1 MATGRS
7 LKDLLYKAGMV
18 AFEGN
23 LDIIPIS
30 VTADSRAV
38 SQNTLFVAVRGTASD
53 GHQYIDKAIA
63 QGASAIVAEEL
74 PAHIEPNVVYIQV
87 ADSSEALGQ
96 IASNFYGNPSS
107 KLVLVGVTGTN
118 GKTTVATL
126 LYKLFRGLGY
136 SAGLLSTVQ
145 NQINDRVIPATH
157 TTPEAVSLNKLLAEM
172 VDAGCTHCFMECSS
186 HAIVQRR
193 IAGLDFNGALFTN
206 ITHEHLDYHGTF
218 DNYIKAKKMFFD
230 YLPSTAF
237 AITNLDD
244 KRGTVMVQNTKA
256 TIKTYSVQKVADFK
270 ARVLSNSLN
279 GLQLDVDGSEV
290 WFKLVGSFNASNL
303 MAVYGAALMLG
314 EDREQ
319 VLTVLSGLNSVN
331 GRFDRYVSPNG
342 ITVIVD
348 YAHTPDALENV
359 LGTIKDLRTMNEQLI
374 TLFGCGGER
383 DRAKRPVMV
392 EIALKFSN
400 KLIMTLDNPRH
411 EDPEQIFAEM
421 QKGVSPSNF
430 KKAQRIDDRREAILH
445 AISISNPGDII
456 LIAGKGHED
465 YQVIGSEYLYFS
477 DKEVVAEG
485 FSKLS

>member
-23 LDIIPIS
+23 LDIIPLS

-38 SQNTLFVAVRGTASD
+38 SQNTLFVAVKGTASD
-53 GHQYIDKAIA
+53 GHQYIEKAIA

-74 PAHIEPNVVYIQV
+74 PAHLEPNVVYIQV
-87 ADSSEALGQ
+87 SDSSEALGQ

-145 NQINDRVIPATH
+145 NQINDKVIPATH

-172 VDAGCTHCFMECSS
+172 VETGCTHCFMECSS

-230 YLPSTAF
+230 LLPSSAF

-256 TIKTYSVQKVADFK
+256 TVKTYSVQKVADFK

-319 VLTVLSGLNSVN
+319 VLTVLSGLDSVN
-331 GRFDRYVSPNG
+331 GRFDRYVSTNG

-430 KKAQRIDDRREAILH
+430 KKAVRIDDRREAILH
-445 AISISNPGDII
+445 AISNSNPGDII

-465 YQVIGSEYLYFS
+465 YQVIGSEYLHFS

-485 FSKLS
+485 FSRLG

>member
-30 VTADSRAV
+30 ITADSRAV
-38 SQNTLFVAVRGTASD
+38 SQNTLFIAVKGTSSN
-53 GHQYIDKAIA
+53 GFEFIEKAIS
-63 QGASAIVAEEL
+63 QGASAVVSEEL
-74 PAHIEPNVVYIQV
+74 PTELHPNVVYVQV
-87 ADSSEALGQ
+87 SDSSEALGH

-107 KLVLVGVTGTN
+107 KLTLVGVTGTN

-126 LYKLFRGLGY
+126 LYKLFKSLGY
-136 SAGLLSTVQ
+136 STGLLSTVQ
-145 NQINDRVIPATH
+145 NHVNDKIVPATH
-157 TTPEAVSLNKLLAEM
+157 TTPEAISLNKLLAEM
-172 VDAGCTHCFMECSS
+172 VEVGCTHCFMECSS

-193 IAGLDFNGALFTN
+193 IAGLEFDGALFTN

-230 YLPSTAF
+230 LLPSTAF
-237 AITNLDD
+237 AITNSDD
-244 KRGTVMVQNTKA
+244 KRGMVMVQNTKA
-256 TIKTYSVQKVADFK
+256 TIKTYSVKQTADFK
-270 ARVLSNSLN
+270 ARILSNSIN
-279 GLQLDVDGSEV
+279 GLQLDMDGAEV
-290 WFKLVGSFNASNL
+290 WFKLVGAFNASNL
-303 MAVYGAALMLG
+303 LAVYGAAIMLG

-319 VLTVLSGLNSVN
+319 VLTTLSGLSSVN
-331 GRFDRYVSPNG
+331 GRFDRYMSPNG
-342 ITVIVD
+342 ITAIVD
-348 YAHTPDALENV
+348 YAHTPDAFENV

-383 DRAKRPVMV
+383 DRTKRPVMV
-392 EIALKFSN
+392 EIAIKYSN
-400 KLIMTLDNPRH
+400 KVIMTLDNPRH

-430 KKAQRIDDRREAILH
+430 RKAQRIDDRREAILH

-477 DKEVVAEG
+477 DKEVIAEG
-485 FSKLS
+485 FSKL

>member
-1 MATGRS
+1 
-7 LKDLLYKAGMV
+7 MV
-18 AFEGN
+18 E
-23 LDIIPIS
+23 
-30 VTADSRAV
+30 T
-38 SQNTLFVAVRGTASD
+38 
-53 GHQYIDKAIA
+53 
-63 QGASAIVAEEL
+63 
-74 PAHIEPNVVYIQV
+74 
-87 ADSSEALGQ
+87 
-96 IASNFYGNPSS
+96 
-107 KLVLVGVTGTN
+107 
-118 GKTTVATL
+118 
-126 LYKLFRGLGY
+126 
-136 SAGLLSTVQ
+136 
-145 NQINDRVIPATH
+145 
-157 TTPEAVSLNKLLAEM
+157 
-172 VDAGCTHCFMECSS
+172 GCTHCFMECSS

-206 ITHEHLDYHGTF
+206 ITHEHLDYHDTF

-230 YLPSTAF
+230 LLPSSAF

-256 TIKTYSVQKVADFK
+256 TVKTYSVQKVADFK

-319 VLTVLSGLNSVN
+319 VLTVLSGLDSVN

-445 AISISNPGDII
+445 TISISNPGDII
-456 LIAGKGHED
+456 LIAGKGHEN

-485 FSKLS
+485 FSKLG